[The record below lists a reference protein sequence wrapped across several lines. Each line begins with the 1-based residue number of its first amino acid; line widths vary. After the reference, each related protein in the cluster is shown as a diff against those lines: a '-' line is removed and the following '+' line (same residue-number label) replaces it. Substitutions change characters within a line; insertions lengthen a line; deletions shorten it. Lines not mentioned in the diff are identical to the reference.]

1 MKNTRVNKNHSNN
14 KITKIYVFI
23 VLGLLTLGAIAL
35 TTAIYLQP
43 AHYEGDTFTNAKT
56 TISSTTTSSSSTN
69 NSETAETN
77 NNTTNTNPVYTESNS
92 NQVINNYSQETNN
105 NTNNQT
111 PILTKDIVYSYAGW
125 NYQEAIID
133 LKNNYGISG
142 AVTETVETHDFK
154 DNEII
159 SASYENNIVYFK
171 IAKHVDTNPYLP
183 AGSKP
188 LEEIKSETN
197 E

>member
-1 MKNTRVNKNHSNN
+1 MKNTRANKNHSNN

-56 TISSTTTSSSSTN
+56 SISSTTTSSSSTN
-69 NSETAETN
+69 SSETVETN
-77 NNTTNTNPVYTESNS
+77 DSTTNTNPDYTEYDS

-105 NTNNQT
+105 NTYNQT
-111 PILTKDIVYSYAGW
+111 PMLTKDIVYSYAGW

-142 AVTETVETHDFK
+142 VVTQTVETHDFK
-154 DNEII
+154 DNVII
-159 SASYENNIVYFK
+159 SASYENNMVYFQ

-183 AGSKP
+183 VGPEPSQS
-188 LEEIKSETN
+188 INTETN